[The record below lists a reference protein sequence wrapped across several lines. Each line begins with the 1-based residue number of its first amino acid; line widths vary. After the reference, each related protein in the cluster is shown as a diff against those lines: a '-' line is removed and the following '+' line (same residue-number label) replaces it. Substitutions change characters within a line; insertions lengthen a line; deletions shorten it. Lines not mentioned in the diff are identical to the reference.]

1 MSTRRH
7 TPWWKKVPTVPRLE
21 APHVDR
27 RGSLHVIASSQRIG
41 TRFGS
46 VVVITS
52 KKGTVRANH
61 RHHQD
66 SHLCYL
72 VSGRM
77 LYVERK
83 PGAKRLHRRLI
94 VKAGHA
100 VFTPPKVD
108 HAMKFLAD
116 TVFIT
121 VADRHRTQD
130 DYERDLVRLDPP
142 LIRG

>member
-1 MSTRRH
+1 MKTRTH
-7 TPWWKKVPTVPRLE
+7 APWFKKIRTVPRLE
-21 APHVDR
+21 KAHADR
-27 RGSLHVIASSQRIG
+27 RGSLHVIASSRSLG

-46 VVVITS
+46 VVVIS
-52 KKGTVRANH
+52 SRQGTVRANH
-61 RHHQD
+61 RHHRD

-77 LYVERK
+77 LYLERK
-83 PGAKRLHRRLI
+83 PGARRPNKRLV
-94 VKAGHA
+94 VKAGQA
-100 VFTPPKVD
+100 VFTPPGVD

-121 VADRHRTQD
+121 VADRHRSQA
-130 DYERDLVRLDPP
+130 DYEKDLVRLSPP